1 MKLFSSSATPFG
13 RKVEVVAIEKGLID
27 SIELVPASTSPITPN
42 EGLARVNPL
51 IKIPALILNDGRALY
66 DSLVIC
72 DYFDTLRPPRVIPE
86 SGARRWDV
94 LTVHALAS
102 GICDAAVSARYEQA
116 LRPEPL
122 RWPDWTK
129 GQMKKI
135 ESGLDWLEGN
145 VARLRDGGAASID
158 LGQIAVGCALDYLDF
173 RFAELDWRGSRS
185 RLAAWHAGISKRP
198 SMQRTM
204 PKA

>member
-27 SIELVPASTSPITPN
+27 GIEVVATSTSPMAPH

-51 IKIPALILNDGRALY
+51 IKIPALILDDGRALY

-72 DYFDTLRPPRVIPE
+72 DYFDTLRPPRAIPQ
-86 SGARRWDV
+86 SGARRWGV

-122 RWPDWTK
+122 RWPDWIK
-129 GQMKKI
+129 AQIRKI
-135 ESGLDWLEGN
+135 DSGLDWLEGN
-145 VARLRDGGAASID
+145 VALLGDGGAESID
-158 LGQIAVGCALDYLDF
+158 LGQVAAACALDYLDF
-173 RFAELDWRGSRS
+173 RFAGLDWRRSRP
-185 RLAAWHAGISKRP
+185 RLAAWHVAVAERP

>member
-27 SIELVPASTSPITPN
+27 SIEVVPTPTLPTAPH
-42 EGLARVNPL
+42 EGLARVSPL
-51 IKIPALILNDGRALY
+51 IKIPTLIMDDGRALY

-86 SGARRWDV
+86 SGPRRWDV

-102 GICDAAVSARYEQA
+102 GICEAAVTARYEQA

-122 RWPDWTK
+122 RWPDWTRA
-129 GQMKKI
+129 QMKKI

-145 VARLRDGGAASID
+145 VALLGDGATASIE
-158 LGQIAVGCALDYLDF
+158 LSQVAVGCALDYLGF
-173 RFAELDWRGSRS
+173 RFAEVDWRRSRT
-185 RLAAWHAGISKRP
+185 RLAAWHAVIANRP

>member
-1 MKLFSSSATPFG
+1 MKLFSSPSTPFG
-13 RKVEVVAIEKGLID
+13 RKVEVVAIEKQLLD
-27 SIELVPASTSPITPN
+27 SIEVVATPTSPMAPN

-51 IKIPALILNDGRALY
+51 MKIPTLILDDGHVLY

-86 SGARRWDV
+86 SGARRWEV

-102 GICDAAVSARYEQA
+102 GICDAAVLARYEQA
-116 LRPEPL
+116 LRPEPM
-122 RWPDWTK
+122 RWPDWTRA
-129 GQMKKI
+129 QIKKI

-145 VARLRDGGAASID
+145 VALLGDGGTASID
-158 LGQIAVGCALDYLDF
+158 LSQVTVGCALDYLGF
-173 RFAELDWRGSRS
+173 RFAELDWRRSRP
-185 RLAAWHAGISKRP
+185 RLAAWHAVIARRP

-204 PKA
+204 PKT